1 MWAPIVFGMDEPIHT
16 NESRFWDDVTEW
28 LLTLPSALPRPLS
41 DDDIEALLRYAH
53 EGREP
58 RLSKP

>member
-1 MWAPIVFGMDEPIHT
+1 MDEPIHT